1 MLSEAAT
8 RRNMGEAQENKVL
21 YAHRSQRDSHWWH
34 QEATRGDVTQA
45 VGSVKQV
52 GRREREGAVPFLRFR
67 EGTEQRVKG
76 DLSGKSEC
84 PVVTV
89 RGGEESKWWQGQPS
103 RWCTWPSWRGV
114 YTL

>member
-1 MLSEAAT
+1 
-8 RRNMGEAQENKVL
+8 MGEAQENKVL